1 MSIFRDR
8 QVKFFSLFI
17 VLYITLLFGVSAWF
31 CQAQIAA
38 SKSIYLEHDRAVVSA
53 LLEQGVSKEVIA
65 NAIFS
70 TDVSTVGIDFL
81 NSLGINQNTQNDF
94 LPHFSQFQHHFW
106 LMALGLCLCM
116 AIILGIG
123 IVSFLQIRKKLYQ
136 QAEVIIENYINND
149 YSRHLPQDSEGE
161 IFHLFGLVERLAT
174 KLKQNIVL
182 LSAARRQKK
191 KSRRK
196 ADTFSRAISKSG
208 GFDFQ
213 SRRFFLQFTTTLTP

>member
-94 LPHFSQFQHHFW
+94 Q
-106 LMALGLCLCM
+106 
-116 AIILGIG
+116 
-123 IVSFLQIRKKLYQ
+123 
-136 QAEVIIENYINND
+136 N
-149 YSRHLPQDSEGE
+149 
-161 IFHLFGLVERLAT
+161 LF
-174 KLKQNIVL
+174 
-182 LSAARRQKK
+182 RRY
-191 KSRRK
+191 
-196 ADTFSRAISKSG
+196 
-208 GFDFQ
+208 
-213 SRRFFLQFTTTLTP
+213 